1 MFFLFFFTLQAFAI
15 YQDTLEKEARE
26 GIHKAIY
33 SLLSWVLEQRRSTIQ
48 VFWSNLSKD
57 YNQDSYP
64 KLKTLLSNL
73 QSSTSRSMAELCTLE
88 QLYRPLTRPKYI
100 YFYGWVMDLFL

>member
-1 MFFLFFFTLQAFAI
+1 MLSSSCSLFKIQ
-15 YQDTLEKEARE
+15 QDTLEKEGRE
-26 GIHKAIY
+26 GVHRAMY

-48 VFWSNLSKD
+48 IFWSNLFKD

-73 QSSTSRSMAELCTLE
+73 QPSTLQTTLTH
-88 QLYRPLTRPKYI
+88 LYFSEI
-100 YFYGWVMDLFL
+100 DI